1 MSTKK
6 VITIASLVIIL
17 SIIVEIL
24 FVDVHAKFWWHG
36 LIGFDVIFGLLGC
49 LGLITGAKSLGKEF
63 LQRSEN
69 YYAGGE
75 EDHD

>member
-17 SIIVEIL
+17 SIIVEVL
-24 FVDVHAKFWWHG
+24 FVDIHGKFWWHE
-36 LIGFDVIFGLLGC
+36 LMGFDIIFGLSGC
-49 LGLITGAKSLGKEF
+49 LLLIVGAKALGKEF
-63 LQRSEN
+63 LQRSED